1 MTASGDA
8 DRGPT
13 SGDAEASAALVG
25 APNAGKSVL
34 FGRLTA
40 EYADVSNYPGTT
52 VETTAATLGS
62 TRLIDTPGVHGI
74 SSFSE
79 EERATRAVVL
89 EADAVVNVV
98 DATRLDRDLFVT
110 LQLLDMGVPTVVAL
124 NMMDE
129 VEADGVEIDVGA
141 LEATLGV
148 PVVPTVAVTGAG
160 VDELRDRL
168 PEATAPESTPVDA
181 YYDALPD
188 GIEAGRAE
196 KTLLVEGDE
205 PTARRVGAGGLAADG
220 GDAPLAGLG
229 EREAVYRE
237 RRTRVRS
244 VVEAVERGPAPGRSR
259 GGRLGDL
266 LLRPV
271 TGIPIALALLL
282 AVFYVMGVLVA
293 QRVVGYA
300 ETVVFGRYYTPAVE
314 AAVADLLPASGWAA
328 PVEFLLVNDNLGLL
342 TVTVRYTLGVLLP
355 LVVAFYLVI
364 GTLED
369 AGVLPRLAV
378 VTDRGLDRIGLNGR
392 AVVPLIVGVGCVTM
406 AVVSTRMVGSRRER
420 LITTA
425 LLGLAIPCSAQIGVV
440 AGLLAELGVVWW
452 GGYVAVLLGVLG
464 AAGVVLDRTLPGR
477 QDALIEQLPRLRL
490 PRPTNVARKTA
501 NRTAA
506 FLGEAAPLFGVT
518 AAAVST
524 LEYLGALDAIVGALR
539 PLTAALGLPASF
551 GEVLVLGLIR
561 RDFAAAGMTGLT
573 LSASQTFVGL
583 VVVTLFVPCILTMA
597 MILRERDARSAL
609 LVWVGSWVTAF
620 AVGGGVA
627 AALEVIA

>member
-1 MTASGDA
+1 MTANGAA
-8 DRGPT
+8 DRGLT
-13 SGDAEASAALVG
+13 RGDAETHVALVG
-25 APNAGKSVL
+25 APNAGKSAL
-34 FGRLTA
+34 FGRLTE
-40 EYADVSNYPGTT
+40 EYVDVSNYPGTT
-52 VETTAATLGS
+52 VETAAVTVGS
-62 TRLIDTPGVHGI
+62 TRLTDTPGVHGI

-79 EERATRAVVL
+79 EERVTREAVL

-129 VEADGVEIDVGA
+129 VEAGGVEIDVDA
-141 LEATLGV
+141 LETALGV
-148 PVVPTVAVTGAG
+148 PVVPTVAVSGSG
-160 VDELRDRL
+160 VDELRERL
-168 PEATAPESTPVDA
+168 SEASAPASTPVES

-188 GIEAGRAE
+188 DVEATRAE

-205 PTARRVGAGGLAADG
+205 PTARRLGAHGLVADG
-220 GDAPLAGLG
+220 GAAPLAAAD
-229 EREAVYRE
+229 REAVYRE
-237 RRTRVRS
+237 RRARVRS
-244 VVEAVERGPAPGRSR
+244 VVETVERVTASGRALGER
-259 GGRLGDL
+259 IGDL
-266 LLRPV
+266 LMRPV
-271 TGIPIALALLL
+271 TGVPIALGLLV
-282 AVFYVMGVLVA
+282 AVFYVMGVAVA
-293 QRVVGYA
+293 QTLVGYT
-300 ETVVFGRYYTPAVE
+300 EGVLFGRHYNPAVE
-314 AAVADLLPASGWAA
+314 ALVAELLPAAEWAA

-342 TVTVRYTLGVLLP
+342 TVTVQYLLGVLVP

-378 VTDRGLDRIGLNGR
+378 LTDRGLGRIGLNGR

-425 LLGLAIPCSAQIGVV
+425 LLGLAIPCSAQIGVIT
-440 AGLLAELGVVWW
+440 GLLAGLGLVWW
-452 GGYVAVLLGVLG
+452 GAYLLVLLGVLG
-464 AAGVVLDRTLPGR
+464 TAGVFLDRTLPGQ
-477 QDALIEQLPRLRL
+477 QDPLIEELPRLRV

-501 NRTAA
+501 NRTVA
-506 FLGEAAPLFGVT
+506 FVEEATPLLAVT

-524 LEYLGALDAIVGALR
+524 ADYVGALDAVVGALR

-551 GEVLVLGLIR
+551 GQVLVLGLIR
-561 RDFAAAGMTGLT
+561 RDFAAAGMTDMA

-583 VVVTLFVPCILTMA
+583 IVVTLFVPCVLTMA

-620 AVGGGVA
+620 TVGGVVA

>member
-1 MTASGDA
+1 MRATEGA
-8 DRGPT
+8 DRGLG
-13 SGDAEASAALVG
+13 SGDAETSVALVG
-25 APNAGKSVL
+25 APNAGKSAL

-52 VETTAATLGS
+52 VETTAAALGS
-62 TRLIDTPGVHGI
+62 LRLSDTPGVHGI

-79 EERATRAVVL
+79 AERVTRAAVL

-98 DATRLDRDLFVT
+98 DATQLGRDLFVT
-110 LQLLDMGVPTVVAL
+110 LQLTDMGVPTVVAL

-129 VEADGVEIDVGA
+129 AEADGVAIDVDA
-141 LEATLGV
+141 LESALGV

-160 VDELRDRL
+160 VDKLRDRL
-168 PEATAPESTPVDA
+168 PEASAPESTPIDS

-188 GIEAGRAE
+188 GVDATRAE

-205 PTARRVGAGGLAADG
+205 PTARRVGVPGLATDG
-220 GDAPLAGLG
+220 GDAPLAAVG

-244 VVEAVERGPAPGRSR
+244 IVDDVERVAASERAPEE
-259 GGRLGDL
+259 RLGDL
-266 LLRPV
+266 LLRPA
-271 TGIPIALALLL
+271 TGIPIALALLA
-282 AVFYVMGVLVA
+282 AVFYVMGVVVA

-300 ETVVFGRYYTPAVE
+300 EGVLFARYYTPAVE
-314 AAVADLLPASGWAA
+314 GVVAGLLPASGWAA
-328 PVEFLLVNDNLGLL
+328 PVEFLLVNDNLGLA

-378 VTDRGLDRIGLNGR
+378 VTDRGLGRIGLSGR
-392 AVVPLIVGVGCVTM
+392 AVVPLIVGMGCVTM

-425 LLGLAIPCSAQIGVV
+425 LLGLAIPCSAQIGVIS
-440 AGLLAELGVVWW
+440 GLLAELGVVWW
-452 GGYVAVLLGVLG
+452 GGYLAVLLGVLG
-464 AAGVVLDRTLPGR
+464 TAGVALDRTLPGR
-477 QDALIEQLPRLRL
+477 RDALIEQLPRLRL

-506 FLGEAAPLFGVT
+506 FLGEAAPLFGAT

-524 LEYLGALDAIVGALR
+524 LDYVGALDAVVGALR

-551 GEVLVLGLIR
+551 GRVLVLGLIR
-561 RDFAAAGMTGLT
+561 RDFAAAGMTDLA

-597 MILRERDARSAL
+597 MVLRERGARSAL
-609 LVWVGSWVTAF
+609 LVWVGSWATAF

-627 AALEVIA
+627 AVLEVIA

>member
-1 MTASGDA
+1 MTANAGAAGGVGAGD
-8 DRGPT
+8 G
-13 SGDAEASAALVG
+13 EAAVALVG

-52 VETTAATLGS
+52 VEATAVTVGS
-62 TRLIDTPGVHGI
+62 TRLTDTPGVHGI

-79 EERATRAVVL
+79 EERVTKEAVL

-98 DATRLDRDLFVT
+98 DATQLDRDLFVT

-129 VEADGVEIDVGA
+129 LEADGVEVDVDA
-141 LEATLGV
+141 LEAALGV
-148 PVVPTVAVTGAG
+148 PVVPTVAVTGSG

-168 PEATAPESTPVDA
+168 PEASAPASTPVDS

-188 GIEAGRAE
+188 GVEAGRAE

-205 PTARRVGAGGLAADG
+205 PTARRVGARDLVADG
-220 GDAPLAGLG
+220 GDAPFGDAGA
-229 EREAVYRE
+229 REAVYRE
-237 RRTRVRS
+237 RRSRVRS
-244 VVEAVERGPAPGRSR
+244 IVEAVERETGRGR
-259 GGRLGDL
+259 TAGQRLGDL
-266 LLRPV
+266 LMRPV
-271 TGIPIALALLL
+271 TGVPIAIGLLV
-282 AVFYVMGVLVA
+282 AVFYFMGVVVA

-300 ETVVFGRYYTPAVE
+300 EGVLFGRYYNPAVE
-314 AAVADLLPASGWAA
+314 AAVADLLPAREWTA
-328 PVEFLLVNDNLGLL
+328 PVEFLLVNDGLGLL
-342 TVTVRYTLGVLLP
+342 TITVQYVLGVLLP
-355 LVVAFYLVI
+355 LVGAFYLVI

-378 VTDRGLDRIGLNGR
+378 LTDRGLGRIGLNGR
-392 AVVPLIVGVGCVTM
+392 AVVPLIVGLGCVTM
-406 AVVSTRMVGSRRER
+406 AVISTRMVGSRRER

-425 LLGLAIPCSAQIGVV
+425 LLGLAIPCSAQIGVIT
-440 AGLLAELGVVWW
+440 GLLAGLGLAWW
-452 GGYVAVLLGVLG
+452 IGYLAVLLGVLG
-464 AAGVVLDRTLPGR
+464 VAGVFLDRTLPGR
-477 QDALIEQLPRLRL
+477 GDPLIEQLPRLRV
-490 PRPTNVARKTA
+490 PRPGNVARKTA
-501 NRTAA
+501 NRSAA
-506 FLGEAAPLFGVT
+506 FLGEAVPLFGAT

-524 LEYLGALDAIVGALR
+524 LDYVGALDAIVEGLR
-539 PLTAALGLPASF
+539 PLTAALGLPPSF
-551 GEVLVLGLIR
+551 GRVLVLGLIR
-561 RDFAAAGMTGLT
+561 RDFAAAGMTDMA

-583 VVVTLFVPCILTMA
+583 IVVTLFVPCILTMA

-620 AVGGGVA
+620 TVGGAAA

>member
-1 MTASGDA
+1 MTPNGAV
-8 DRGPT
+8 DRGLTP
-13 SGDAEASAALVG
+13 GDAETHVALVG
-25 APNAGKSVL
+25 APNAGKSAL
-34 FGRLTA
+34 FGRLTE
-40 EYADVSNYPGTT
+40 EYVDVSNYPGTT
-52 VETTAATLGS
+52 VETAAVTVGS
-62 TRLIDTPGVHGI
+62 TRLTDTPGVHGI

-79 EERATRAVVL
+79 EERVTREAVL

-129 VEADGVEIDVGA
+129 VAAGGVEIDVDA
-141 LEATLGV
+141 LETALGV
-148 PVVPTVAVTGAG
+148 PVVPTVAVSGSG
-160 VDELRDRL
+160 VDELRERL
-168 PEATAPESTPVDA
+168 SEASAPASTPVES

-188 GIEAGRAE
+188 DVEATRAE

-205 PTARRVGAGGLAADG
+205 PTARRLGVHELVADG
-220 GDAPLAGLG
+220 GAAPLAAAD
-229 EREAVYRE
+229 REAVYRE
-237 RRTRVRS
+237 RRARVRS
-244 VVEAVERGPAPGRSR
+244 VVETVERVTASGRALGER
-259 GGRLGDL
+259 IGDL
-266 LLRPV
+266 LMRPV
-271 TGIPIALALLL
+271 TGVPIALGLLV
-282 AVFYVMGVLVA
+282 AVFYVMGVAVA
-293 QRVVGYA
+293 QTLVGYT
-300 ETVVFGRYYTPAVE
+300 EGVLFGRHYNPAVE
-314 AAVADLLPASGWAA
+314 ALVAELLPVAGWAA

-342 TVTVRYTLGVLLP
+342 TVTVQYLLGVLVP
-355 LVVAFYLVI
+355 LVVAFYVVI

-378 VTDRGLDRIGLNGR
+378 LTDRGLGRIGLNGR

-425 LLGLAIPCSAQIGVV
+425 LLGLAIPCSAQIGVIT
-440 AGLLAELGVVWW
+440 GLLAGLGLVWW
-452 GGYVAVLLGVLG
+452 GAYLLVLLGVLG
-464 AAGVVLDRTLPGR
+464 TAGVFLDRTLPGQ
-477 QDALIEQLPRLRL
+477 QDPLIEELPRLRV

-506 FLGEAAPLFGVT
+506 FVEEATPLLAVT

-524 LEYLGALDAIVGALR
+524 ADYVGALDAVVGALR

-551 GEVLVLGLIR
+551 GQVLVLGLIR
-561 RDFAAAGMTGLT
+561 RDFAAAGMTDMA

-583 VVVTLFVPCILTMA
+583 IVVTLFVPCVLTMA

-620 AVGGGVA
+620 AVGGVVA

>member
-1 MTASGDA
+1 MTPNGAV
-8 DRGPT
+8 DRGLTP
-13 SGDAEASAALVG
+13 GDAETHVALVG
-25 APNAGKSVL
+25 APNAGKSAL
-34 FGRLTA
+34 FGRLTE
-40 EYADVSNYPGTT
+40 EYVDVSNYPGTT
-52 VETTAATLGS
+52 VETAAVTVGS
-62 TRLIDTPGVHGI
+62 TRLTDTPGVHGI

-79 EERATRAVVL
+79 EERVTREAVL

-129 VEADGVEIDVGA
+129 VAAGGVEIDVDA
-141 LEATLGV
+141 LETALGV
-148 PVVPTVAVTGAG
+148 PVVPTVAVSGSG
-160 VDELRDRL
+160 VDELRERL
-168 PEATAPESTPVDA
+168 SEASAPASTPVES

-188 GIEAGRAE
+188 DVEATRAE

-205 PTARRVGAGGLAADG
+205 PTARRLGVHELVADG
-220 GDAPLAGLG
+220 GAAPLAAAD
-229 EREAVYRE
+229 REAVYRE
-237 RRTRVRS
+237 RRARVRS
-244 VVEAVERGPAPGRSR
+244 VVETVERVTASGRALGER
-259 GGRLGDL
+259 IGDL
-266 LLRPV
+266 LMRPV
-271 TGIPIALALLL
+271 TGVPIALALLV
-282 AVFYVMGVLVA
+282 AVFYVMGVAVA
-293 QRVVGYA
+293 QTLVGYT
-300 ETVVFGRYYTPAVE
+300 EGVLFGRHYNPAVE
-314 AAVADLLPASGWAA
+314 ALVAELLPAAEWAA

-342 TVTVRYTLGVLLP
+342 TVTVQYLLGVLVP

-378 VTDRGLDRIGLNGR
+378 LTDRGLGRIGLNGR

-425 LLGLAIPCSAQIGVV
+425 LLGLAIPCSAQIGVIT
-440 AGLLAELGVVWW
+440 GLLAGLGLVWW
-452 GGYVAVLLGVLG
+452 GAYLLVLLGVLG
-464 AAGVVLDRTLPGR
+464 TAGVFLDRTLPGQ
-477 QDALIEQLPRLRL
+477 QDPLIEELPRLRV

-506 FLGEAAPLFGVT
+506 FVEEATPLLAVT

-524 LEYLGALDAIVGALR
+524 ADYVGALDAVVGGLR

-551 GEVLVLGLIR
+551 GQVLVLGLIR
-561 RDFAAAGMTGLT
+561 RDFAAAGMTDMA

-583 VVVTLFVPCILTMA
+583 IVVTLFVPCVLTMA

-620 AVGGGVA
+620 AVGGVVA

>member
-1 MTASGDA
+1 MTPNGAV
-8 DRGPT
+8 DRGLTP
-13 SGDAEASAALVG
+13 GDAETHVALVG
-25 APNAGKSVL
+25 APNAGKSAL
-34 FGRLTA
+34 FGRPTE
-40 EYADVSNYPGTT
+40 EYVDVSNYPGTT
-52 VETTAATLGS
+52 VETAAVTVGS
-62 TRLIDTPGVHGI
+62 TRLTDTPGVHGI

-79 EERATRAVVL
+79 EERVTREAVL

-129 VEADGVEIDVGA
+129 VAAGGVEIDVDA
-141 LEATLGV
+141 LETALGV
-148 PVVPTVAVTGAG
+148 PVVPTVAVSGSG
-160 VDELRDRL
+160 VDELRERL
-168 PEATAPESTPVDA
+168 SEASAPASTPVES

-188 GIEAGRAE
+188 DVEATRAE

-205 PTARRVGAGGLAADG
+205 PTARRLGVHELVADG
-220 GDAPLAGLG
+220 GAAPLAAAD
-229 EREAVYRE
+229 REAVYRE
-237 RRTRVRS
+237 RRARVRS
-244 VVEAVERGPAPGRSR
+244 VVETVERVTASGRALGER
-259 GGRLGDL
+259 IGDL
-266 LLRPV
+266 LMRPV
-271 TGIPIALALLL
+271 TGVPIALGLLV
-282 AVFYVMGVLVA
+282 AVFYVMGVAVA
-293 QRVVGYA
+293 QTLVGYT
-300 ETVVFGRYYTPAVE
+300 EGVLFGRHYNPAVE
-314 AAVADLLPASGWAA
+314 ALVAELLPVAGWAA

-342 TVTVRYTLGVLLP
+342 TVTVQYLLGVLVP
-355 LVVAFYLVI
+355 LVVAFYVVI

-378 VTDRGLDRIGLNGR
+378 LTDRGLGRIGLNGR

-425 LLGLAIPCSAQIGVV
+425 LLGLAIPCSAQIGVIT
-440 AGLLAELGVVWW
+440 GLLAGLGLVWW
-452 GGYVAVLLGVLG
+452 GAYLLVLLGVLG
-464 AAGVVLDRTLPGR
+464 TAGVFLDRTLPGQ
-477 QDALIEQLPRLRL
+477 QDPLIEELPRLRV

-506 FLGEAAPLFGVT
+506 FVEEATPLLAVT

-524 LEYLGALDAIVGALR
+524 ADYVGALDAVVGGLR

-551 GEVLVLGLIR
+551 GQVLVLGLIR
-561 RDFAAAGMTGLT
+561 RDFAAAGMTDMA

-583 VVVTLFVPCILTMA
+583 IVVTLFVPCVLTMA

-620 AVGGGVA
+620 AVGGVVA

>member
-8 DRGPT
+8 ARGPT
-13 SGDAEASAALVG
+13 AGDVETSTALVG
-25 APNAGKSVL
+25 APNTGKSVL
-34 FGRLTA
+34 FGRLTP
-40 EYADVSNYPGTT
+40 EYVEVSNYPGTT
-52 VETTAATLGS
+52 VETTAAPLGS

-79 EERATRAVVL
+79 EERVTRRIVL
-89 EADAVVNVV
+89 RADAVVNVV
-98 DATRLDRDLFVT
+98 DATQLDRDLFVT

-129 VEADGVEIDVGA
+129 VEAEGLEIDADA
-141 LEATLGV
+141 LERSLGV

-168 PEATAPESTPVDA
+168 PEASAPESTPVA
-181 YYDALPD
+181 SYYGALPD
-188 GIEAGRAE
+188 GIDASRAE

-205 PTARRVGAGGLAADG
+205 PTARRVGARDLAADG
-220 GDAPLAGLG
+220 GAAPLAAVG

-244 VVEAVERGPAPGRSR
+244 IVETVERGSR
-259 GGRLGDL
+259 RRLGERLGGL
-266 LLRPV
+266 LMRPV
-271 TGIPIALALLL
+271 TGVPIALALLF

-293 QRVVGYA
+293 QRVVDYA
-300 ETVVFGRYYTPAVE
+300 ETVLFGRYYAPAVE
-314 AAVADLLPASGWAA
+314 AAVADLLPASGWAR
-328 PVEFLLVNDNLGLL
+328 PVEFLLVNDSLGLL

-406 AVVSTRMVGSRRER
+406 AVVSTRVVGSRRER

-440 AGLLAELGVVWW
+440 AGLLAELGPVWW
-452 GGYVAVLLGVLG
+452 IGYLTLLLGVLG
-464 AAGVVLDRTLPGR
+464 TVGVVLDRTLPGR
-477 QDALIEQLPRLRL
+477 QDALIEQLPRLRV

-501 NRTAA
+501 NRAGA
-506 FLGEAAPLFGVT
+506 FLREAAPLFGVT

-524 LEYLGALDAIVGALR
+524 LDYLGALDAIVGALR

-561 RDFAAAGMTGLT
+561 RDFAAAGMTDLQLT
-573 LSASQTFVGL
+573 ASQTFVGL

-597 MILRERDARSAL
+597 MVLRERDARSAI

-620 AVGGGVA
+620 VVGGAVS
-627 AALEVIA
+627 AALGVIT